1 MQTHIKATSIVLTP
15 AITDYIDKKVASLQK
30 FISKDDTSADLA
42 VEIGRTTG
50 HHKSG
55 DVFRA
60 EFNLHSKDGN
70 FFAVAE
76 RSDVYTALDE
86 VKDELLDALRAK
98 KGRRLKLLRR
108 GQLRIKELIRGFYQE

>member
-1 MQTHIKATSIVLTP
+1 MQTHIKATGMALTP
-15 AITDYIDKKVASLQK
+15 AISDYVDKKVNGLQK
-30 FISKDDTSADLA
+30 FLNENDTSADLA
-42 VEIGRTTG
+42 VEIGRTTD

-60 EFNLHSKDGN
+60 EFNLHTKDGN

-86 VKDELLDALRAK
+86 VKDELEDALRAK
-98 KGRRLKLLRR
+98 KGKRLKLLRR
-108 GQLRIKELIRGFYQE
+108 GQLRIKELIRGFYQ